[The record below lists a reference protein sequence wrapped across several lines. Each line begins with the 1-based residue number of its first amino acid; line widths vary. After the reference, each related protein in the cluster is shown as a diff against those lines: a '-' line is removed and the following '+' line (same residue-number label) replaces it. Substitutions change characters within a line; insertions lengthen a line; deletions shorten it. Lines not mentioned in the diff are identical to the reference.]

1 MTRIA
6 TSSWSLHRRLGAS
19 MYQWPDPKGAP
30 VLEGAGPGELT
41 LLELPAQLAAR
52 GIGLLEICH
61 FHFPRLDDDYI
72 GQLRQV
78 LADSGV
84 GLFSVLIDAGDI
96 AHPDAAQ
103 RAKEMAW
110 IREWM
115 GIAARCGAQYVRV
128 IAGGADDGEAVR
140 VSAANLRVLASVG
153 RTLGIGVLTENFRAL
168 GTSVKALNAV
178 LDLCEGEV
186 GLCADFGNFKGPDK
200 YRDLAAI
207 LPRATS
213 VHAKADFPV
222 EGQMDRED
230 FVRCL
235 RLASDAG
242 FAGPYSLIFSS
253 RGDEWE
259 GIEKTREVVAEWL

>member
-6 TSSWSLHRRLGAS
+6 TSSWSLHRTLGAS
-19 MYQWPDPKGAP
+19 MYQWPDPKGEP
-30 VLEGAGPGELT
+30 VLEGTGQGELT
-41 LLELPAQLAAR
+41 LLELPDQLAAR

-72 GQLRQV
+72 SQLRQA

-84 GLFSVLIDAGDI
+84 ELFSVLIDAGDI
-96 AHPDAAQ
+96 AHPDEAQ
-103 RAKEMAW
+103 RAKEVAW
-110 IREWM
+110 VREWM
-115 GIAARCGAQYVRV
+115 AIAARCGAQCVRV
-128 IAGGADDGEAVR
+128 IAGEASDGKAVQ
-140 VSAANLRVLASVG
+140 VSAANLRAFASFG
-153 RTLGIGVLTENFRAL
+153 RTLGIEVMTENFRTL
-168 GTSVKALNAV
+168 GTSVGALNAV
-178 LDLCEGEV
+178 LDLCDGEV

-207 LPRATS
+207 LSRATS
-213 VHAKADFPV
+213 VHAKADFS
-222 EGQMDRED
+222 EMGQMDRED

-253 RGDEWE
+253 PGDEWE
-259 GIEKTREVVAEWL
+259 GIEKTREVVEEWL

>member
-6 TSSWSLHRRLGAS
+6 TSSWSLHRTLGAS

-30 VLEGAGPGELT
+30 VLEGARQGDLT

-72 GQLRQV
+72 NQLRQA

-84 GLFSVLIDAGDI
+84 DLFSVLIDAGDI

-103 RAKEMAW
+103 RAMEVAW
-110 IREWM
+110 VREWM
-115 GIAARCGAQYVRV
+115 EIAARCGAQCVRV
-128 IAGGADDGEAVR
+128 IAGEGNDGEAVQ
-140 VSAANLRVLASVG
+140 VSAANLRALASFG
-153 RTLGIGVLTENFRAL
+153 RTLGIRVMTENFRTL
-168 GTSVKALNAV
+168 GTSVGALNAV
-178 LDLCEGEV
+178 LDLCDGEV

-213 VHAKADFPV
+213 VHAKADFS
-222 EGQMDRED
+222 EAGQMDRED
-230 FVRCL
+230 FDHCL
-235 RLASDAG
+235 RLAKDVG

-253 RGDEWE
+253 PGDEWE
-259 GIEKTREVVAEWL
+259 GIAKTREVVEEWL